1 MPAIS
6 IDSKDLGSLG
16 LNLKDLLKA
25 ISNGKGSK
33 NDTIK
38 SKKKKIRKK
47 RVTRNNV
54 GRINTFNPFPSYN
67 PRLNPY
73 QYQGG
78 GGGGFNNG
86 SHTRVE
92 IRSEPQQ
99 DRL

>member
-1 MPAIS
+1 MVKVLRMTP
-6 IDSKDLGSLG
+6 SKVRRRRLERRELPEIM
-16 LNLKDLLKA
+16 L
-25 ISNGKGSK
+25 
-33 NDTIK
+33 
-38 SKKKKIRKK
+38 
-47 RVTRNNV
+47 VT
-54 GRINTFNPFPSYN
+54 RINTFNPFPSYN

-99 DRL
+99 DRLWNIFTINLNHHHPV